1 MSRLPSL
8 RGEEVIAVLLRAGFE
23 KTRQR
28 GSHVYVKHPDGRA
41 TVVPIHPGEDVGRG
55 LLGRILRDA
64 DLSREAF
71 LHLLRQ

>member
-28 GSHVYVKHPDGRA
+28 GGHVHVNPDGRA

>member
-28 GSHVYVKHPDGRA
+28 GSHVYLKHPDGRA
-41 TVVPIHPGEDVGRG
+41 TVVPIHAGEDVGRG

-71 LHLLRQ
+71 LQLLRQ